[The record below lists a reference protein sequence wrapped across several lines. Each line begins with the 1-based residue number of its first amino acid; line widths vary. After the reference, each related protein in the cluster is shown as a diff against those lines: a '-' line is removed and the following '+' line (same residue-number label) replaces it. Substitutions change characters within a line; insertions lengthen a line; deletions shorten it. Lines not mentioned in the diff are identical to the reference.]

1 MRMRTL
7 SGYFKLVFSTFFRW
21 WWAVITGIA
30 SIAGWIFSPIAGIT
44 VPRYGMGLAILGG
57 LVLLFLTISAMYQC
71 WEIYSETAPI
81 RVANFEKPKSGDFV
95 FLLNSTV
102 AIEGHTLLVFKRYS
116 SDDIETVVAVVEV
129 IERNSKGQYQT
140 RSIWTSPALLRDLGI
155 SRSVL
160 KDLIVSSSISMSTI
174 VQAKDQIFSGV
185 SS

>member
-1 MRMRTL
+1 MRTRTI

-30 SIAGWIFSPIAGIT
+30 SIAGWVFSPISGIT
-44 VPRYGMGLAILGG
+44 IPRYGMGLAILGG
-57 LVLLFLTISAMYQC
+57 LVLLFLTISAMCQC
-71 WEIYSETAPI
+71 WGIYSETAPI

-95 FLLNSTV
+95 FLLYSTV
-102 AIEGHTLLVFKRYS
+102 EIEAHTLLVFKRYS
-116 SDDIETVVAVVEV
+116 SDDIETVVALVEV

-160 KDLIVSSSISMSTI
+160 KDLIVASSISTSTI
-174 VQAKDQIFSGV
+174 AQAKDQLFSGA